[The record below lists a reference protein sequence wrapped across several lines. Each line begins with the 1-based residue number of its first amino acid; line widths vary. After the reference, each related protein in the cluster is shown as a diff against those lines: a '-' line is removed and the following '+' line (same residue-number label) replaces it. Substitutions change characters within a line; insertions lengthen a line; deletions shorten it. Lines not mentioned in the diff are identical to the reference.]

1 MEVLCADKCKQL
13 EEKIKIPMRY
23 IMMALTVV
31 LVLIIYLL
39 TRKCGF
45 FTYCAFFPSLFAC
58 MKSMHDNKGEEKKWC
73 SFWML
78 FSLLQVLPRCL
89 DRNIYYGLV
98 KCVALLYFAFFDT
111 CDILINGLNMAYEY
125 IEKGL
130 NYYKSMCAKVEKSD

>member
-58 MKSMHDNKGEEKKWC
+58 MKSMHDNQGRGEEVV
-73 SFWML
+73 
-78 FSLLQVLPRCL
+78 LLLDAVLAAAGAAEMP
-89 DRNIYYGLV
+89 
-98 KCVALLYFAFFDT
+98 
-111 CDILINGLNMAYEY
+111 
-125 IEKGL
+125 
-130 NYYKSMCAKVEKSD
+130 